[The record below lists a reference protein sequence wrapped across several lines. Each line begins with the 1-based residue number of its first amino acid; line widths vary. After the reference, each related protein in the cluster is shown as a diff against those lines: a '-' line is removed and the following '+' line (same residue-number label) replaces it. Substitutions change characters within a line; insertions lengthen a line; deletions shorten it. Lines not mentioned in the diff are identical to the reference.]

1 MDLLVYFSGKTKVK
15 TLKLL
20 NTSNFL
26 KFLVEKKNIKRQT
39 AIPISKNRR
48 FKRQNKQ

>member
-26 KFLVEKKNIKRQT
+26 KFKKNIKRQS